1 MKCFKIVAVG
11 LCLVILTAVS
21 ICWADENAPRILFD
35 QGHGQRFL
43 VHEEGPLNFSGLT
56 AIMETA
62 GAKVSSTRAPL
73 SDATLKGIAAL
84 VISGPFM
91 PISAEESEAIIR
103 YIQGGGR
110 VAMMLHIA
118 PPMGSFLRRLG
129 VAHSNGVL
137 HEGPLAKSPSK
148 DIEFSVS
155 DLAIHPLFAG
165 VPSFSAYGAW
175 ALNSQSSA
183 AMVAKTS
190 KESWVDLNNDKV
202 LGTGDAKGPFGIVVS
217 QPLGAGE
224 FVIFGD
230 DAIFQNMFLDENN
243 RKLAAN
249 LASWLLKK
257 NVTPVRLHTRLLHQH
272 VPPRS
277 STAIL

>member
-1 MKCFKIVAVG
+1 MKCSKIVAVG
-11 LCLVILTAVS
+11 LCLVILATVS
-21 ICWADENAPRILFD
+21 FCWAEENAPRILFD

-91 PISAEESEAIIR
+91 PISAEESEAILR

-137 HEGPLAKSPSK
+137 HEGALAKTANK
-148 DIEFSVS
+148 DIEFSVT
-155 DLAIHPLFAG
+155 DLAIHPLFTS

-175 ALNSQSSA
+175 ALNSQSAA
-183 AMVAKTS
+183 AMIAKTS
-190 KESWVDLNNDKV
+190 KESWVDLNNDKN
-202 LGTGDAKGPFGIVVS
+202 LGPGDAKGPFGIVVS

-224 FVIFGD
+224 FVVFGD
-230 DAIFQNMFLDENN
+230 DAIFQNMFLDDNN

-257 NVTPVRLHTRLLHQH
+257 TVTPVRLHTRLLLQKAT
-272 VPPRS
+272 PS
-277 STAIL
+277 STIVTL